1 MLARPGEHGNEGE
14 NMDEKIAAA
23 AQLWKE
29 NLTEPDLAAELDE
42 LMADPDPEKLSD
54 AFYRSLAFGTAGLR
68 GTLGV
73 GTNRMN
79 VYTVSQAS
87 QGLATYLNA
96 HYENPTV
103 AIARDS
109 RNKGEEFVKAAAGVL
124 AANGVKSFVYPRIE
138 PVPTL
143 SFATRDLKCSAG
155 ICVTASHNPAP
166 YNGYKVY
173 GEDGCQIANEAAD
186 EIQNTINETD
196 IFTGVKHMDFDEAL
210 EAGLVEWIDD
220 AVLDR
225 FIDAVASQSIG
236 AKPNPDFSVV
246 YTPLNGTGIECMS
259 KILERV
265 GITNVTVVPE
275 QAEPDGNFPTCPYP
289 NPEFREA
296 LEKGLELCDKVHP
309 DLMLATDPDAD
320 RMGVAVPHE
329 GDYKLLTGNEMG
341 ILLIDWLARMKAEAG
356 EDASRKVVVT
366 TIVSTAMPDA
376 LAKHYGFEVRRVL
389 TGFKNIGGQM
399 DQLVEAG
406 EGDRFLMGF
415 EESYGYLVGL
425 HARDKDA
432 IVASMLTCEM
442 AAWYAER
449 GMDLYEAME
458 ALYAEYGYYL
468 NGVVNVS
475 FPGAAGADKMASIM
489 SGLRENPPAQVAGL
503 PVQGFVD
510 YKADVEMSVAGGD
523 GSCPKQL
530 LPKSNVLEFQLG
542 EGVKVIVRPSGTEP
556 KIKAYLF
563 SNGATREESQAL
575 NDKLAEAAKTD
586 LLA

>member
-1 MLARPGEHGNEGE
+1 
-14 NMDEKIAAA
+14 MDDTIRDA
-23 AQLWKE
+23 AQLWKD
-29 NLTEPDLAAELDE
+29 NVTEPDLASELDQ
-42 LMADPDPEKLSD
+42 LLADPDSEKLSD

-79 VYTVSQAS
+79 VYTVAQAS

-96 HYENPTV
+96 HFENPTV

-109 RNKGEEFVKAAAGVL
+109 RNKGEDFVRAAAGVL
-124 AANGVKSFVYPRIE
+124 AANGIKSFVYPRIE

-155 ICVTASHNPAP
+155 ICVTASHNPAQ

-173 GEDGCQIANEAAD
+173 GPDGCQIANEAAD
-186 EIQNTINETD
+186 EIQNTINQTD
-196 IFTGVKHMDFDEAL
+196 IFNGVKRMDFDEAL
-210 EAGLVEWIDD
+210 EKGLVEWTPD

-225 FIDAVASQSIG
+225 FIDAVATQSVG
-236 AKPNPDFSVV
+236 TKPNPDFSVV
-246 YTPLNGTGIECMS
+246 YTPLNGTGLECMQR
-259 KILERV
+259 ILERV
-265 GITNVTVVPE
+265 GIKNVTVVPE
-275 QAEPDGNFPTCPYP
+275 QANPDGNFPTCPYP

-296 LEKGLELCDKVHP
+296 LERGLELCDKVHP

-320 RMGVAVPHE
+320 RMGVAVPHD

-341 ILLIDWLARMKAEAG
+341 ILLIDWLTRMKAEAG
-356 EDASRKVVVT
+356 EDITRKVAVT

-376 LAKHYGFEVRRVL
+376 IARAKGFEVRRVL

-406 EGDRFLMGF
+406 EGDRFLLGF

-449 GMDLYEAME
+449 GKDLYEAMV
-458 ALYAEYGYYL
+458 ALYQEYGYYL
-468 NGVVNVS
+468 NGVVNVQ
-475 FPGAAGADKMASIM
+475 FPGEAGAGKMSAIM
-489 SGLRENPPAQVAGL
+489 TGLRENPPAQIAGL
-503 PVQGFVD
+503 PVEGVVD
-510 YKADVEMSVAGGD
+510 YKTDVEMPVVGGD
-523 GSCPKQL
+523 GNTPAQL
-530 LPKSNVLEFQLG
+530 LPKSNVLEYRLG

-563 SNGATREESQAL
+563 SKGATREESQAL
-575 NDKLAEAAKTD
+575 NDRLAEAAKTE

>member
-1 MLARPGEHGNEGE
+1 
-14 NMDEKIAAA
+14 MDDTIRDA
-23 AQLWKE
+23 AQLWKD
-29 NLTEPDLAAELDE
+29 NVTEPDLASELDQ
-42 LMADPDPEKLSD
+42 LLADPDSEKLSD

-79 VYTVSQAS
+79 VYTVAQAS

-96 HYENPTV
+96 HFENPTV

-109 RNKGEEFVKAAAGVL
+109 RNKGEDFVRAAAGVL
-124 AANGVKSFVYPRIE
+124 AANGIKSFVYPRIE

-155 ICVTASHNPAP
+155 ICVTASHNPAQ

-173 GEDGCQIANEAAD
+173 GPDGCQIANEAAD
-186 EIQNTINETD
+186 EIQNTINQTD
-196 IFTGVKHMDFDEAL
+196 IFNGVKRMDFDEAL
-210 EAGLVEWIDD
+210 EKGLVEWTPD

-246 YTPLNGTGIECMS
+246 YTPLNGTGMECMHR
-259 KILERV
+259 ILERV

-275 QAEPDGNFPTCPYP
+275 QANPDGNFPTCPYP

-320 RMGVAVPHE
+320 RMGVAVPHD

-341 ILLIDWLARMKAEAG
+341 ILLIDWLTRMKAEAG
-356 EDASRKVVVT
+356 EDVTRKVAVT

-376 LAKHYGFEVRRVL
+376 IARARGFEVRRVL

-406 EGDRFLMGF
+406 QGDRFLLGF

-449 GMDLYEAME
+449 GKDLFEAME
-458 ALYAEYGYYL
+458 ALYQEYGYYL

-475 FPGAAGADKMASIM
+475 FPGEAGAGKMAGIM
-489 SGLRENPPAQVAGL
+489 SGLRENPPVQIAGL
-503 PVQGFVD
+503 PVEGVVD
-510 YKADVEMSVAGGD
+510 YKTDVEMPVVGGD
-523 GSCPKQL
+523 GNTPAQL
-530 LPKSNVLEFQLG
+530 LPKSNVLEYRLG

-563 SNGATREESQAL
+563 SKGATREESQAL
-575 NDKLAEAAKTD
+575 NDRLAEAAKTD

>member
-1 MLARPGEHGNEGE
+1 
-14 NMDEKIAAA
+14 MDDKIREA

-29 NLTEPDLAAELDE
+29 NVTEPDLASELDQ
-42 LMADPDPEKLSD
+42 LMADPDSEKLSD

-79 VYTVSQAS
+79 VYTVAQAS

-96 HYENPTV
+96 HFENPTV

-109 RNKGEEFVKAAAGVL
+109 RNKGEDFVKAAAGVL
-124 AANGVKSFVYPRIE
+124 AANGIKSFVYPRIE

-155 ICVTASHNPAP
+155 ICVTASHNPAQ

-173 GEDGCQIANEAAD
+173 GPDGCQIANEAAD

-196 IFTGVKHMDFDEAL
+196 IFHGVKQMDFDEAL
-210 EAGLVEWIDD
+210 EKGLVEWTPD

-236 AKPNPDFSVV
+236 TKPNPDFSVV
-246 YTPLNGTGIECMS
+246 YTPLNGTGMECMHR
-259 KILERV
+259 ILERV

-275 QAEPDGNFPTCPYP
+275 QANPDGNFPTCPYP

-320 RMGVAVPHE
+320 RMGVAVPHD

-341 ILLIDWLARMKAEAG
+341 ILLIDWLTRMKAEAG
-356 EDASRKVVVT
+356 EDITRKVAVT

-376 LAKHYGFEVRRVL
+376 IARAKGFEVRRVL

-406 EGDRFLMGF
+406 QGDRFLLGF

-449 GMDLYEAME
+449 GKDLFEAME
-458 ALYAEYGYYL
+458 ALYQEYGYYL

-475 FPGAAGADKMASIM
+475 FPGEAGAGKMAGIM
-489 SGLRENPPAQVAGL
+489 SGLRENPPVQIAGL
-503 PVQGFVD
+503 PVEGVVD
-510 YKADVEMSVAGGD
+510 YKTDVEMPVVGGD
-523 GSCPKQL
+523 GNTPAQL
-530 LPKSNVLEFQLG
+530 LPKSNVLEYRLG

-563 SNGATREESQAL
+563 SKGATREESQAL
-575 NDKLAEAAKTD
+575 NDRLAEAAKTD

>member
-1 MLARPGEHGNEGE
+1 
-14 NMDEKIAAA
+14 MDDKIREA

-29 NLTEPDLAAELDE
+29 NVTEPDLAAELDQ
-42 LMADPDPEKLSD
+42 LMVDPDSEKLSD

-79 VYTVSQAS
+79 VYTVAQAS

-96 HYENPTV
+96 HFENPTV

-109 RNKGEEFVKAAAGVL
+109 RNKGEDFVKAAAGVL
-124 AANGVKSFVYPRIE
+124 AANGIKSFVYPRIE

-143 SFATRDLKCSAG
+143 SYATRDLKCSAG
-155 ICVTASHNPAP
+155 ICVTASHNPAQ

-173 GEDGCQIANEAAD
+173 GPDGCQIANEAAD
-186 EIQNTINETD
+186 EIQNTINQTD
-196 IFTGVKHMDFDEAL
+196 IFNGVKRMDFDEAL
-210 EAGLVEWIDD
+210 EKGLVEWTPD

-236 AKPNPDFSVV
+236 TKPNPDFSVV
-246 YTPLNGTGIECMS
+246 YTPLNGTGMECMHR
-259 KILERV
+259 ILERV
-265 GITNVTVVPE
+265 GIKNVTVVPE
-275 QAEPDGNFPTCPYP
+275 QANPDGNFPTCPYP

-296 LEKGLELCDKVHP
+296 LERGLELCDKVHP

-320 RMGVAVPHE
+320 RMGVAVPHD

-341 ILLIDWLARMKAEAG
+341 ILLVDWLTRMKAEAG
-356 EDASRKVVVT
+356 EDITRKVAVT

-376 LAKHYGFEVRRVL
+376 IARAKGFEVRRVL

-406 EGDRFLMGF
+406 EGDRFLLGF

-449 GMDLYEAME
+449 GKDLYEAME
-458 ALYAEYGYYL
+458 ALYQEYGYYL
-468 NGVVNVS
+468 NGVVNVQ
-475 FPGAAGADKMASIM
+475 FPGEAGAGKMSAIM
-489 SGLRENPPAQVAGL
+489 TGLRENPPAQIAGL
-503 PVQGFVD
+503 PVEGVVD
-510 YKADVEMSVAGGD
+510 YKTDVEMPVVGGD
-523 GSCPKQL
+523 GNTPAQL
-530 LPKSNVLEFQLG
+530 LPKSNVLEYRLG

-563 SNGATREESQAL
+563 SKGATREESQAL
-575 NDKLAEAAKTD
+575 NDRLAEAAKTE

>member
-1 MLARPGEHGNEGE
+1 
-14 NMDEKIAAA
+14 MDDKIREA

-29 NLTEPDLAAELDE
+29 NVTEPDLAAELDQ
-42 LMADPDPEKLSD
+42 LMVDPDSEKLSD

-79 VYTVSQAS
+79 VYTVAQAS

-96 HYENPTV
+96 HFENPTV

-109 RNKGEEFVKAAAGVL
+109 RNKGEDFVKAAAGVL
-124 AANGVKSFVYPRIE
+124 AANGIKSFVYPRIE

-143 SFATRDLKCSAG
+143 SYATRDLKCSAG
-155 ICVTASHNPAP
+155 ICVTASHNPAQ

-173 GEDGCQIANEAAD
+173 GPDGCQIANEAAD
-186 EIQNTINETD
+186 EIQNTINQTD
-196 IFTGVKHMDFDEAL
+196 IFNGVKRMDFDEAL
-210 EAGLVEWIDD
+210 EKGLVEWTPD

-236 AKPNPDFSVV
+236 TKPNPDFSVV
-246 YTPLNGTGIECMS
+246 YTPLNGTGMECMHR
-259 KILERV
+259 ILERV
-265 GITNVTVVPE
+265 GIKNVTVVPE
-275 QAEPDGNFPTCPYP
+275 QANPDGNFPTCPYP

-320 RMGVAVPHE
+320 RMGVAVPHD

-341 ILLIDWLARMKAEAG
+341 ILLIDWLTRMKAEAG
-356 EDASRKVVVT
+356 EDITRKVAVT

-376 LAKHYGFEVRRVL
+376 IARAKGFEVRRVL

-406 EGDRFLMGF
+406 QGDRFLLGF

-449 GMDLYEAME
+449 GKDLFEAME
-458 ALYAEYGYYL
+458 ALYQEYGYYL

-475 FPGAAGADKMASIM
+475 FPGEAGAGKMAGIM
-489 SGLRENPPAQVAGL
+489 SGLRENPPVQIAGL
-503 PVQGFVD
+503 PVEGVVD
-510 YKADVEMSVAGGD
+510 YKTDVEIPVVGGD
-523 GSCPKQL
+523 GNTPAQL
-530 LPKSNVLEFQLG
+530 LPKSNVLEYRLG

-563 SNGATREESQAL
+563 SKGATREESQAL
-575 NDKLAEAAKTD
+575 NDRLAEAAKTE

>member
-1 MLARPGEHGNEGE
+1 
-14 NMDEKIAAA
+14 MDDTIREA

-29 NLTEPDLAAELDE
+29 NVTEPDLASELDQ
-42 LMADPDPEKLSD
+42 LMADPDSEKLSD

-79 VYTVSQAS
+79 VYTVAQAS

-96 HYENPTV
+96 HFENPTV

-109 RNKGEEFVKAAAGVL
+109 RNKGEDFVKAAAGVL
-124 AANGVKSFVYPRIE
+124 AANGIKSFVYPRIE

-143 SFATRDLKCSAG
+143 SYATRDLKCSAG
-155 ICVTASHNPAP
+155 ICVTASHNPAQ

-173 GEDGCQIANEAAD
+173 GPDGCQIANEAAD

-196 IFTGVKHMDFDEAL
+196 IFHGVKQMDFDEAL
-210 EAGLVEWIDD
+210 EKGLVEWTPD

-236 AKPNPDFSVV
+236 TKPNPDFSVV
-246 YTPLNGTGIECMS
+246 YTPLNGTGMECMHR
-259 KILERV
+259 ILERV

-275 QAEPDGNFPTCPYP
+275 QANPDGNFPTCPYP

-320 RMGVAVPHE
+320 RMGVAVPHD

-341 ILLIDWLARMKAEAG
+341 ILLIDWLTRMKAEAG
-356 EDASRKVVVT
+356 EDITRKVAVT

-376 LAKHYGFEVRRVL
+376 IARAKGFEVRRVL

-406 EGDRFLMGF
+406 QGDRFLLGF

-449 GMDLYEAME
+449 GKDLFEAME
-458 ALYAEYGYYL
+458 ALYQEYGYYL

-475 FPGAAGADKMASIM
+475 FPGEAGAGKMAGIM
-489 SGLRENPPAQVAGL
+489 SGLRENPPVQIAGL
-503 PVQGFVD
+503 PVEGVVD
-510 YKADVEMSVAGGD
+510 YKTDVEMPVVGGD
-523 GSCPKQL
+523 GNTPAQL
-530 LPKSNVLEFQLG
+530 LPKSNVLEYRLG

-563 SNGATREESQAL
+563 SKGATREESQAL
-575 NDKLAEAAKTD
+575 NDRLAEAAKTD

>member
-1 MLARPGEHGNEGE
+1 
-14 NMDEKIAAA
+14 MDDKICEA

-29 NLTEPDLAAELDE
+29 NVTEPDLASELDQ
-42 LMADPDPEKLSD
+42 LMADPDSEKLSD

-79 VYTVSQAS
+79 VYTVAQAS

-96 HYENPTV
+96 HFENPTV

-109 RNKGEEFVKAAAGVL
+109 RNKGEDFVKAAAGVL
-124 AANGVKSFVYPRIE
+124 AANGIKSFVYPRIE

-143 SFATRDLKCSAG
+143 SYATRDLKCSAG
-155 ICVTASHNPAP
+155 ICVTASHNPAQ

-173 GEDGCQIANEAAD
+173 GPDGCQIANEAAD
-186 EIQNTINETD
+186 EIQNTINQTD
-196 IFTGVKHMDFDEAL
+196 IFNGVKRMDFDEAL
-210 EAGLVEWIDD
+210 EKGLVEWTPD

-236 AKPNPDFSVV
+236 TKPNPDFSVV
-246 YTPLNGTGIECMS
+246 YTPLNGTGMECMHR
-259 KILERV
+259 ILERV
-265 GITNVTVVPE
+265 GIKNVTVVPE
-275 QAEPDGNFPTCPYP
+275 QANPDGNFPTCPYP

-320 RMGVAVPHE
+320 RMGVAVPHD

-341 ILLIDWLARMKAEAG
+341 ILLIDWLTRMKAEAG
-356 EDASRKVVVT
+356 EDITRKVAVT

-376 LAKHYGFEVRRVL
+376 IARAKGFEVRRVL

-406 EGDRFLMGF
+406 QGDRFLLGF

-449 GMDLYEAME
+449 GKDLFEAME
-458 ALYAEYGYYL
+458 ALYQEYGYYL
-468 NGVVNVS
+468 NGVVNMS
-475 FPGAAGADKMASIM
+475 FPGEAGAGKMAGIM
-489 SGLRENPPAQVAGL
+489 SGLRENPPVQIAGL
-503 PVQGFVD
+503 PVEGVVD
-510 YKADVEMSVAGGD
+510 YKTDVEMPVVGGD
-523 GSCPKQL
+523 GNTPAQL
-530 LPKSNVLEFQLG
+530 LPKSNVLEYRLG

-563 SNGATREESQAL
+563 SKGATREESQAL
-575 NDKLAEAAKTD
+575 NDRLAEAAKTE

>member
-1 MLARPGEHGNEGE
+1 
-14 NMDEKIAAA
+14 MDDKIREA

-29 NLTEPDLAAELDE
+29 NVTEPDLAAELDQ
-42 LMADPDPEKLSD
+42 LMVDPDSEKLSD

-79 VYTVSQAS
+79 VYTVAQAS

-96 HYENPTV
+96 HFENPTV

-109 RNKGEEFVKAAAGVL
+109 RNKGEDFVKAAAGVL
-124 AANGVKSFVYPRIE
+124 AANGIKSFVYPRIE

-143 SFATRDLKCSAG
+143 SYATRDLKCSAG
-155 ICVTASHNPAP
+155 ICVTASHNPAQ

-173 GEDGCQIANEAAD
+173 GPDGCQIANEAAD
-186 EIQNTINETD
+186 EIQNTINQTD
-196 IFTGVKHMDFDEAL
+196 IFNGVKRMDFDEAL
-210 EAGLVEWIDD
+210 EKGLVEWTPD

-236 AKPNPDFSVV
+236 TKPNPDFSVV
-246 YTPLNGTGIECMS
+246 YTPLNGTGMECMHR
-259 KILERV
+259 ILERV
-265 GITNVTVVPE
+265 GIKNVTVVPE
-275 QAEPDGNFPTCPYP
+275 QANPDGNFPTCPYP

-296 LEKGLELCDKVHP
+296 LERGLELCDKVHP

-320 RMGVAVPHE
+320 RMGVAVPHD

-341 ILLIDWLARMKAEAG
+341 ILLIDWLTRMKAEAG
-356 EDASRKVVVT
+356 EDITRKVAVT

-376 LAKHYGFEVRRVL
+376 IARAKGFEVRRVL

-406 EGDRFLMGF
+406 EGDRFLLGF

-449 GMDLYEAME
+449 GKDLYEAME
-458 ALYAEYGYYL
+458 ALYQEYGYYL
-468 NGVVNVS
+468 NGVVNVQ
-475 FPGAAGADKMASIM
+475 FPGEAGAGKMSAIM
-489 SGLRENPPAQVAGL
+489 TGLRENPPAQIAGL
-503 PVQGFVD
+503 PVEGVVD
-510 YKADVEMSVAGGD
+510 YKTDVEMPVVGGD
-523 GSCPKQL
+523 GSTPAQL
-530 LPKSNVLEFQLG
+530 LPKSNVLEYRLG

-563 SNGATREESQAL
+563 SKGATREESQAL
-575 NDKLAEAAKTD
+575 NDRLAEAAKTE

>member
-1 MLARPGEHGNEGE
+1 
-14 NMDEKIAAA
+14 MDDTIREA

-29 NLTEPDLAAELDE
+29 NVTEPDLASELDQ
-42 LMADPDPEKLSD
+42 LMADPDSEKLSD

-79 VYTVSQAS
+79 VYTVAQAS

-96 HYENPTV
+96 HFENPTV

-109 RNKGEEFVKAAAGVL
+109 RNKGEDFVKAAAGVL
-124 AANGVKSFVYPRIE
+124 AANGIKSFVYPRIE

-143 SFATRDLKCSAG
+143 SYATRDLKCSAG
-155 ICVTASHNPAP
+155 ICVTASHNPAQ

-173 GEDGCQIANEAAD
+173 GPDGCQIANEAAD
-186 EIQNTINETD
+186 EIQNTINQTD
-196 IFTGVKHMDFDEAL
+196 IFNGVKRMDFDEAL
-210 EAGLVEWIDD
+210 EKGLVEWTPD

-236 AKPNPDFSVV
+236 TKPNPDFSVV
-246 YTPLNGTGIECMS
+246 YTPLNGTGMECMHR
-259 KILERV
+259 ILERV

-275 QAEPDGNFPTCPYP
+275 QANPDGNFPTCPYP

-320 RMGVAVPHE
+320 RMGVAVPHD

-341 ILLIDWLARMKAEAG
+341 ILLIDWLTRMKAEAG
-356 EDASRKVVVT
+356 EDITRKVAVT

-376 LAKHYGFEVRRVL
+376 IARAKGFEVRRVL

-406 EGDRFLMGF
+406 QGDRFLLGF

-449 GMDLYEAME
+449 GKDLFEAME
-458 ALYAEYGYYL
+458 ALYQEYGYYL

-475 FPGAAGADKMASIM
+475 FPGEAGAGKMAGIM
-489 SGLRENPPAQVAGL
+489 SGLRENPPVQIAGL
-503 PVQGFVD
+503 PVEGVVD
-510 YKADVEMSVAGGD
+510 YKTDVEMPVVGGD
-523 GSCPKQL
+523 GNTPAQL
-530 LPKSNVLEFQLG
+530 LPKSNVLEYRLG

-563 SNGATREESQAL
+563 SKGATREESQAL
-575 NDKLAEAAKTD
+575 NDRLAEAAKTE

>member
-1 MLARPGEHGNEGE
+1 
-14 NMDEKIAAA
+14 MDDKIREA

-29 NLTEPDLAAELDE
+29 NVTEPDLAAELDQ
-42 LMADPDPEKLSD
+42 LMVDPDSEKLSD

-79 VYTVSQAS
+79 VYTVAQAS

-96 HYENPTV
+96 HFENPTV

-109 RNKGEEFVKAAAGVL
+109 RNKGEDFVKAAAGVL
-124 AANGVKSFVYPRIE
+124 AANGIKSFVYPRIE

-155 ICVTASHNPAP
+155 ICVTASHNPAQ

-173 GEDGCQIANEAAD
+173 GPDGCQIANEAAD

-196 IFTGVKHMDFDEAL
+196 IFHGVKQMDFDEAL
-210 EAGLVEWIDD
+210 EKGLVEWTPD

-246 YTPLNGTGIECMS
+246 YTPLNGTGMECMHR
-259 KILERV
+259 ILERV

-275 QAEPDGNFPTCPYP
+275 QANPDGNFPTCPYP

-320 RMGVAVPHE
+320 RMGVAVPHD

-341 ILLIDWLARMKAEAG
+341 ILLIDWLTRMKAEAG
-356 EDASRKVVVT
+356 EDVTRKVAVT

-376 LAKHYGFEVRRVL
+376 IARAKGFEVRRVL

-406 EGDRFLMGF
+406 QGDRFLLGF

-449 GMDLYEAME
+449 GKDLFEAME
-458 ALYAEYGYYL
+458 ALYQEYGYYL

-475 FPGAAGADKMASIM
+475 FPGEAGAGKMSAIM
-489 SGLRENPPAQVAGL
+489 TGLRENPPAQIAGL
-503 PVQGFVD
+503 PVEGVVD
-510 YKADVEMSVAGGD
+510 YKTDVEMPVVGGD
-523 GSCPKQL
+523 GNTPAQL
-530 LPKSNVLEFQLG
+530 LPKSNVLEYRLG

-563 SNGATREESQAL
+563 SKGATREESQAL
-575 NDKLAEAAKTD
+575 NDRLAEAAKTE

>member
-1 MLARPGEHGNEGE
+1 
-14 NMDEKIAAA
+14 MDDKIRDA

-29 NLTEPDLAAELDE
+29 NVTEPDLASELDQ
-42 LMADPDPEKLSD
+42 LMADPDSEKLSD

-79 VYTVSQAS
+79 VYTVAQAS

-96 HYENPTV
+96 HFENPTV

-109 RNKGEEFVKAAAGVL
+109 RNKGEDFVKAAAGVL
-124 AANGVKSFVYPRIE
+124 AANGIKSFVYPRIE

-143 SFATRDLKCSAG
+143 SYATRDLKCSAG
-155 ICVTASHNPAP
+155 ICVTASHNPAQ

-173 GEDGCQIANEAAD
+173 GPDGCQIANEAAD
-186 EIQNTINETD
+186 EIQNTINQTD
-196 IFTGVKHMDFDEAL
+196 IFNGVKRMDFDEAL
-210 EAGLVEWIDD
+210 EKGLVEWTPD

-236 AKPNPDFSVV
+236 TKPNPDFSVV
-246 YTPLNGTGIECMS
+246 YTPLNGTGMECMHR
-259 KILERV
+259 ILERV
-265 GITNVTVVPE
+265 GIKNVTVVPE
-275 QAEPDGNFPTCPYP
+275 QANPDGNFPTCPYP

-320 RMGVAVPHE
+320 RMGVAVPHD

-341 ILLIDWLARMKAEAG
+341 ILLIDWLTRMKAEAG
-356 EDASRKVVVT
+356 EDITRKVAVT

-376 LAKHYGFEVRRVL
+376 IARARGFEVRRVL

-406 EGDRFLMGF
+406 QGDRFLLGF

-449 GMDLYEAME
+449 GKDLFEAME
-458 ALYAEYGYYL
+458 ALYQEYGYYL

-475 FPGAAGADKMASIM
+475 FPGEAGAGKMAGIM
-489 SGLRENPPAQVAGL
+489 SGLRENPPVQIAGL
-503 PVQGFVD
+503 PVEGVVD
-510 YKADVEMSVAGGD
+510 YKTDVEMPVVGGD
-523 GSCPKQL
+523 GNTPAQL
-530 LPKSNVLEFQLG
+530 LPKSNVLEYRLG

-563 SNGATREESQAL
+563 SKGATREESQAL
-575 NDKLAEAAKTD
+575 NDRLAEAAKTD

>member
-1 MLARPGEHGNEGE
+1 
-14 NMDEKIAAA
+14 MDDKIREA

-29 NLTEPDLAAELDE
+29 NVTEPDLASELDQ
-42 LMADPDPEKLSD
+42 LMVDPDSEKLSD

-79 VYTVSQAS
+79 VYTVAQAS

-96 HYENPTV
+96 HFENPTV

-109 RNKGEEFVKAAAGVL
+109 RNKGEDFVKAAAGVL
-124 AANGVKSFVYPRIE
+124 AANGIKSFVYPRIE

-143 SFATRDLKCSAG
+143 SYATRDLKCSAG
-155 ICVTASHNPAP
+155 ICVTASHNPAQ

-173 GEDGCQIANEAAD
+173 GSDGCQIANEAAD

-196 IFTGVKHMDFDEAL
+196 IFHGVKQMDFDEAL
-210 EAGLVEWIDD
+210 EKGLVEWTPD

-246 YTPLNGTGIECMS
+246 YTPLNGTGMECMHR
-259 KILERV
+259 ILERV

-275 QAEPDGNFPTCPYP
+275 QANPDGNFPTCPYP

-320 RMGVAVPHE
+320 RMGVAVPHD

-341 ILLIDWLARMKAEAG
+341 ILLIDWLTRMKAEAG
-356 EDASRKVVVT
+356 EDITRKVAVT

-376 LAKHYGFEVRRVL
+376 IARARGFEVRRVL

-406 EGDRFLMGF
+406 QGDRFLLGF

-449 GMDLYEAME
+449 GKDLFEAME
-458 ALYAEYGYYL
+458 ALYQEYGYYL

-475 FPGAAGADKMASIM
+475 FPGEAGAGKMAGIM
-489 SGLRENPPAQVAGL
+489 SGLRENPPVQIAGL
-503 PVQGFVD
+503 PVEGVVD
-510 YKADVEMSVAGGD
+510 YKTDVEMPVVGGD
-523 GSCPKQL
+523 GNTPAQL
-530 LPKSNVLEFQLG
+530 LPKSNVLEYRLG

-563 SNGATREESQAL
+563 SKGATREESQAL
-575 NDKLAEAAKTD
+575 NDRLAEAAKTD

>member
-1 MLARPGEHGNEGE
+1 
-14 NMDEKIAAA
+14 MDDTIRDA
-23 AQLWKE
+23 AQLWKD
-29 NLTEPDLAAELDE
+29 NVTEPDLASELDQ
-42 LMADPDPEKLSD
+42 LLADPDSEKLSD

-79 VYTVSQAS
+79 VYTVAQAS

-96 HYENPTV
+96 HFENPTV

-109 RNKGEEFVKAAAGVL
+109 RNKGEDFVRAAAGVL
-124 AANGVKSFVYPRIE
+124 AANGIKSFVYPRIE

-155 ICVTASHNPAP
+155 ICVTASHNPAQ

-173 GEDGCQIANEAAD
+173 GPDGCQIANEAAD
-186 EIQNTINETD
+186 EIQNTINQTD
-196 IFTGVKHMDFDEAL
+196 IFNGVKRMDFDEAL
-210 EAGLVEWIDD
+210 EKGLVEWTPD

-225 FIDAVASQSIG
+225 FIDAVATQSVG
-236 AKPNPDFSVV
+236 TKPNPDFSVV
-246 YTPLNGTGIECMS
+246 YTPLNGTGLECMQR
-259 KILERV
+259 ILERV
-265 GITNVTVVPE
+265 GIKNVTVVPE
-275 QAEPDGNFPTCPYP
+275 QANPDGNFPTCPYP

-320 RMGVAVPHE
+320 RMGVAVPHD

-341 ILLIDWLARMKAEAG
+341 ILLVDWLTCMKAEAG
-356 EDASRKVVVT
+356 EDVTRKVAVT

-376 LAKHYGFEVRRVL
+376 IARAKGFEMRRVL

-406 EGDRFLMGF
+406 QGDRFLIGF

-449 GMDLYEAME
+449 GKDLYEAMV
-458 ALYAEYGYYL
+458 ALYQEYGYYL
-468 NGVVNVS
+468 NGVVNVQ
-475 FPGAAGADKMASIM
+475 FPGEAGAGKMSAIM
-489 SGLRENPPAQVAGL
+489 TGLRENPPAQIAGL
-503 PVQGFVD
+503 PVEGVVD
-510 YKADVEMSVAGGD
+510 YKTDVEMPVVGG
-523 GSCPKQL
+523 GGNTPAQL
-530 LPKSNVLEFQLG
+530 LPKSNVLEYRLG

-563 SNGATREESQAL
+563 SKGTTREESQAL
-575 NDKLAEAAKTD
+575 NDRLAEAAKTE